1 MSFEHVS
8 VLLTETVDGLDI
20 KPDGIYVDGTLGGG
34 GHSEEILKRLDTGT
48 LIGIDQDE
56 NALKAAS
63 ERLKAYG
70 DRFVPVRDNFSNIK
84 EVLKKLNIDKSMGR

>member
-1 MSFEHVS
+1 MNFEHIS
-8 VLLTETVDGLDI
+8 VLLKETVDGLDI

-34 GHSEEILKRLDTGT
+34 GHSEEILKRLDTGK

-63 ERLKAYG
+63 ERLKEYG
-70 DRFVPVRDNFSNIK
+70 DKFIPVRDNFSNIL
-84 EVLKKLNIDKSMGR
+84 EVI